1 MDFLPD
7 FLTPFAITVFGI
19 LGHPHQYMILYYFY
33 SRRVCSY
40 KRTDASNGVDVKGQ
54 TFGGEVSSGPMLP
67 AVI

>member
-1 MDFLPD
+1 
-7 FLTPFAITVFGI
+7 
-19 LGHPHQYMILYYFY
+19 MILYYFY

-67 AVI
+67 AVIGAFHFRKRACGDLERGVKRQEGDL